1 MLLDMVKYYTD
12 TQGKLPY
19 DPWTTHPIPLADLLA
34 CARAEDVAFRP
45 ADILLVRA
53 GFMVRFYGAAQEER
67 DALRGRPETLC
78 VACPRRAALRGST
91 VIADADACAAARGIA
106 RASSRARR

>member
-1 MLLDMVKYYTD
+1 MVKFYTD
-12 TQGKLPY
+12 TLGKLPY
-19 DPWTTHPIPLADLLA
+19 DPWTTHPIPLGDLLA
-34 CARAEDVAFRP
+34 CARAEGVAFR
-45 ADILLVRA
+45 AGDVLLIRA

-78 VACPRRAALRGST
+78 VACPPRCAALRGSR
-91 VIADADACAAARGIA
+91 ADADACAFLPAARGIA